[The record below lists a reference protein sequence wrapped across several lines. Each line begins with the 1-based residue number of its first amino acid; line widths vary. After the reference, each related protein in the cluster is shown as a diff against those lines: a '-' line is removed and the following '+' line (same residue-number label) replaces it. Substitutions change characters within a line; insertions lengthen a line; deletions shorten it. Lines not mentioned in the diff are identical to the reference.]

1 MRQKDKDHH
10 TIRRQ
15 VVLMYGQMIWFSA
28 AAIADFSGSHL
39 HLFIFIVKE
48 DGKFIYAVFNT
59 SPNSISDSAICIFN
73 MDHIM
78 ESFEANYLEKNS
90 LIL

>member
-28 AAIADFSGSHL
+28 AAIADFSGSDTFIFSS
-39 HLFIFIVKE
+39 FIFIVKE
-48 DGKFIYAVFNT
+48 NGIFIYAVFNT

-73 MDHIM
+73 MDNM
-78 ESFEANYLEKNS
+78 EMKVLT
-90 LIL
+90 L